1 MLEEYALLPR
11 KAEPESAWPALPEK
25 LVRSGRIAVTPAPN
39 LTLAKFIEVPPAA
52 RAQRARVVRFEAE
65 QAITRPL
72 AEVVWDWAPV
82 PGADNTVELVAMTAE
97 KAAELCAAAGQAG
110 VAPEAIVSRA
120 SALSRALCHN
130 YPEFLETAVL
140 AEVECSTAL
149 LVHAGRGRGAVRL
162 AALPELPAAADG
174 AVTGSA
180 ELAHGTESLR
190 LRRLTAEML
199 RLADGDGARPSAAV
213 VLLLAGPDA
222 PEPEA
227 VERVLADPKGV
238 RVERFDALRRVR
250 VGKAAGGA
258 VEIAH
263 ELAAVVGT
271 ALALRAPAAPNLLP
285 PERRRELAFRRNRWK
300 WLTAVG
306 VAAVAAWGAV
316 AWFSWDVRRRHEEA
330 AAITRE
336 LEPWRAARREVQER
350 QRQAELCQRELAT
363 LARMARERTSWARL
377 LGAMEAR
384 VAAAGGVWLETI
396 APVGTASGA
405 RPVGLFGSPVVAPA
419 GESAGTLRL
428 AVTGRALDSGA
439 DGRRGL
445 ERLRT
450 LLRGW
455 GELERVSAVEGERFD
470 ASEPGLL
477 RFGCVLVLRPE
488 AAP

>member
-11 KAEPESAWPALPEK
+11 KAEPEAVWPALPER
-25 LVRSGRIAVTPAPN
+25 LIRGGRMAVTPAPN

-72 AEVVWDWAPV
+72 VEVVWDWAAV
-82 PGADNTVELVAMTAE
+82 PGADSTVELVAMTVE
-97 KAAELCAAAGQAG
+97 KAAELCAAAEQAD
-110 VAPEAIVSRA
+110 VAPEAIVARA

-130 YPEFLETAVL
+130 YPEVLETAVL
-140 AEVECSTAL
+140 AEIEGTTVV
-149 LVHAGRGRGAVRL
+149 LVRAGAGRSAVRL
-162 AALPELPAAADG
+162 AALPELPAAVGADDG
-174 AVTGSA
+174 PA
-180 ELAHGTESLR
+180 EPARGVELLR
-190 LRRLTAEML
+190 LRRLAAEMS
-199 RLADGDGARPSAAV
+199 RLADGDGGSPPSTA
-213 VLLLAGPDA
+213 LFLLAGPDA

-250 VGKAAGGA
+250 VGKAAAGA
-258 VEIAH
+258 AAITH
-263 ELAAVVGT
+263 ELGAVVGT

-285 PERRRELAFRRNRWK
+285 PPRRREWVFRRNRWK

-306 VAAVAAWGAV
+306 VAAVVAWCVV
-316 AWFSWDVRRRHEEA
+316 AWFSWDVRRRHVEA
-330 AAITRE
+330 VALTRE
-336 LEPWRAARREVQER
+336 LEPWRMARREVQER
-350 QRQAELCQRELAT
+350 QRETELCQRELAT
-363 LARMARERTSWARL
+363 LALLARERTGWARL

-384 VAAAGGVWLETI
+384 ATVAGGVWLDTV
-396 APVGTASGA
+396 APVGPATGA
-405 RPVGLFGSPVVAPA
+405 RPMGLFGLPVVAPA

-470 ASEPGLL
+470 ASDPGLL
-477 RFGCVLVLRPE
+477 RFGCVLVLKPE
-488 AAP
+488 ETP